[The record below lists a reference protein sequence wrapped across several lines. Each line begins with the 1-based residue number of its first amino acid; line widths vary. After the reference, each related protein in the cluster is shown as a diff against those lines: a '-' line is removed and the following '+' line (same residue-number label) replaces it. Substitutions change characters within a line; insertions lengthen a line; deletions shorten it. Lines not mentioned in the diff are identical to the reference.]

1 MSYSY
6 GNYFSNGNPKSL
18 NECFWAKDYAESNS
32 SRHDV
37 WWIAFYSGPDVNGN
51 PRITLSINSTDG
63 KLRILEI
70 STVVFH
76 VCFVTIGSGFSKRIT
91 LHGVALIS
99 FRTTMT
105 TVIEILNNQPR

>member
-1 MSYSY
+1 MEI
-6 GNYFSNGNPKSL
+6 PEL
-18 NECFWAKDYAESNS
+18 
-32 SRHDV
+32 H
-37 WWIAFYSGPDVNGN
+37 
-51 PRITLSINSTDG
+51 LSINSTDG

-105 TVIEILNNQPR
+105 TVIEILKNQPR